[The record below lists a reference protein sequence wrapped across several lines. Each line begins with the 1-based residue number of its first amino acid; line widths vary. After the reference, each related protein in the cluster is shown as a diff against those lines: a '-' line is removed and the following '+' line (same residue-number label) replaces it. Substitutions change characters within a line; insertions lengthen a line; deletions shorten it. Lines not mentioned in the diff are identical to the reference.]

1 MDYKFKVV
9 LLGQGAV
16 GKTSLLRRYVLDQFD
31 ESYKATIGA
40 DFLKKDVELKKLK
53 NIKVNLNIWDIAGG
67 YPFKAMRKTFY
78 RGSSGALLIFDL
90 TKEDSFTEL
99 KDKWYPEMVEFLGDI
114 PFIIVGNKQDLV
126 KDEVTPASKLAQA
139 FAKEKGCSFFETS
152 AKTNKNVPQSF
163 RALAEEVAKKA
174 QQS

>member
-1 MDYKFKVV
+1 MDFKFKVV

-16 GKTSLLRRYVLDQFD
+16 GKTSLLKRYVLDQFD

-40 DFLKKDVELKKLK
+40 DFLKKDLVLKKLN
-53 NIKVNLNIWDIAGG
+53 NITVNLNIWDIAGG
-67 YPFKAMRKTFY
+67 YPFKTMRKTFY

-90 TKEDSFTEL
+90 IKEDSFIEL
-99 KDKWYPEMVEFLGDI
+99 KNKWYPEMIEFLGDI

-126 KDEVTPASKLAQA
+126 KSKGTSASELAQV

-163 RALAEEVAKKA
+163 RALAEEIVKKA
-174 QQS
+174 QQG